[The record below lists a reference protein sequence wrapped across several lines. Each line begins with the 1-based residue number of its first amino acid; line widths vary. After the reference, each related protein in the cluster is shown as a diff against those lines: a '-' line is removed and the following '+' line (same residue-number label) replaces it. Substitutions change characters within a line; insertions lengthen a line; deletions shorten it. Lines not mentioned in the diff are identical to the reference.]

1 MWKQR
6 FLGGTGDRMFGL
18 VGGDSMGC
26 GWGGADLYC
35 CIVFGTI
42 DGSEPEPF
50 SFQHLSG
57 GDAGGSC

>member
-1 MWKQR
+1 VWKQR
-6 FLGGTGDRMFGL
+6 FLGGTGDRMFRL

-35 CIVFGTI
+35 CIVFGTV
-42 DGSEPEPF
+42 DGSEPGPF

-57 GDAGGSC
+57 GDAGSC